1 MAILAGMMIAIGCV
15 CYILVGGVA
24 GAALFSIG
32 LMTVCLFELP
42 LFTG

>member
-1 MAILAGMMIAIGCV
+1 MAILAGIMIAIGCV
-15 CYILVGGVA
+15 CYILVGGIG

-32 LMTVCLFELP
+32 LMTVCLYQLP